1 MEKKKINF
9 ILTNIK
15 NIFIQLRNYI
25 SESFNSYKE
34 INNNINNIL
43 EINDKNYF
51 KNENLSYLNLNVQNN
66 FNNYLKIKEN
76 IFNTIKEI
84 NNNLLELEKNIEIS
98 NFFLK
103 NKKSTKFI
111 LDVPIYIKKIISY
124 INILE
129 NDIKNNDID
138 NIEFLYTLLNNIIII
153 KINSIEI

>member
-15 NIFIQLRNYI
+15 NIFIQLRNFI

-34 INNNINNIL
+34 INNNIKNIL
-43 EINDKNYF
+43 NINDKNYF
-51 KNENLSYLNLNVQNN
+51 KNENLSNLNLNVQNN

-76 IFNTIKEI
+76 ILNTIKEI

-124 INILE
+124 INLLE
-129 NDIKNNDID
+129 NNIKNNDID
-138 NIEFLYTLLNNIIII
+138 NIEFLYTLLNNIII
-153 KINSIEI
+153 KKMNLIEI